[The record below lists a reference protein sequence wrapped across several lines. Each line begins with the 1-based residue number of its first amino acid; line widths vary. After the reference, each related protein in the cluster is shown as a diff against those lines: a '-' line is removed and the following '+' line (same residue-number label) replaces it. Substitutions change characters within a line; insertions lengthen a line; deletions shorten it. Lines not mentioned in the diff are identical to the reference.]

1 MDNEHMSRFLTSQV
15 IKEMPV
21 KQLRNTF
28 SYLIVGKDLEGW
40 QCQLFVMMC
49 RHSSS
54 HLSQVR
60 I

>member
-28 SYLIVGKDLEGW
+28 SYLIVGKDLEG
-40 QCQLFVMMC
+40 
-49 RHSSS
+49 
-54 HLSQVR
+54 
-60 I
+60 